1 MCVIPPLLVTL
12 IFLCDPDDFTK
23 FLLFADRDLDTFPSE
38 VPTKKLGICSIN
50 NPDPRPR
57 LVPLESKMPVLV

>member
-1 MCVIPPLLVTL
+1 MYVVPTLLVNL
-12 IFLCDPDDFTK
+12 IFCVTQMISLSF
-23 FLLFADRDLDTFPSE
+23 LFADRDFGTFPSE